1 MRPHRLASFVPV
13 AVTALACAALLAGCG
28 KSAEQREQE
37 RQARE
42 AAMQKVIAD
51 SLAEE
56 RAKDQRMI
64 DAAAAE
70 AQARIARDSQAIDP
84 GLSKAAAADAAVARQ
99 QAAVEQ
105 AKAQDDAIMQPL
117 LERLRLYRGDPALV
131 EIRNAQ
137 LSPKR
142 NGLCADFALKDKSG
156 RYASSFKRVIVTD
169 LRVMPEEPPVRDTMT
184 QFLIF
189 QVAARDTGCYPD
201 VAQVRIAQ

>member
-1 MRPHRLASFVPV
+1 MRAILPLPLVLSLL
-13 AVTALACAALLAGCG
+13 VTLCACGP
-28 KSAEQREQE
+28 SAQQREQE
-37 RQARE
+37 RLARE
-42 AAMQKVIAD
+42 AAMQKAIAD

-56 RAKDQRMI
+56 RAKDQRMFN
-64 DAAAAE
+64 AAAAE
-70 AQARIARDSQAIDP
+70 AQARIARDSQVLDA

-105 AKAQDDAIMQPL
+105 AKAQDDALMQPL
-117 LERLRLYRGDPALV
+117 LERLRTYRGDPALV
-131 EIRNAQ
+131 EIRNPQ

-142 NGLCADFALKDKSG
+142 NALCADFALKDKSG
-156 RYASSFKRVIVTD
+156 RYASGFKRVIVTD
-169 LRVMPEEPPVRDTMT
+169 MRVTPEEPPVRDTMT